1 MTMTNRALDPVLLAA
16 RQQSPSFAP
25 GPVAAPPKFHE
36 LLRECENKPD
46 EKPSALSELSWPYR
60 PTVRARQPKPSKLSK
75 PIQPAQPAQP
85 SALVRAWVW
94 LNKKYPLAQ
103 AKRMRVAETIPLG
116 EKRFVTLLTIDG
128 REFLI
133 GASTSGVS
141 LLSQWDVAAETPV
154 AVKPRFGMRGSSE

>member
-1 MTMTNRALDPVLLAA
+1 
-16 RQQSPSFAP
+16 
-25 GPVAAPPKFHE
+25 
-36 LLRECENKPD
+36 
-46 EKPSALSELSWPYR
+46 
-60 PTVRARQPKPSKLSK
+60 
-75 PIQPAQPAQP
+75 
-85 SALVRAWVW
+85 VW